1 MIFLASQL
9 QRFGRALK
17 IWTILL
23 GLLFYLWFDSKKWTY
38 LKGYTVK
45 RREKRNTLR
54 AKWLTKELVYLGSA
68 FIKLG
73 QLLSARADVI
83 PSAWVNELT
92 SLQDRVPPFAFEKVQ
107 EILKKE
113 LGNSYEKIIS
123 IDQIPIGSASLAQ
136 VHKAILINE
145 KNIIFKVQR
154 PDIEKFFRLDLDVMN
169 QVAKVVQR
177 IKSLSR
183 GNDWVGIAKES
194 KRVLLRELDFRIEA
208 QYAARFKQQFID
220 DSDILIPSVFW
231 DLSTSKILCLEYLP
245 GIKINDI
252 KSLKSNDIDT
262 SLIAKIGATSYL
274 KQLVNYGFF
283 HADPHPGNLAVSKN
297 GSLIYYDFGM
307 MGFVSERIRGRLNS
321 MIKAAALRD
330 VSGLV
335 KELQIAGLIEKDV
348 EIGPVRR
355 LIRIMLNE
363 ALTPPFD
370 SKIIEK
376 LSGDISELAYGKP
389 FRIPIELIFVFRALS
404 TFEGVGRYLDP
415 EFNLIA
421 IAKPFLLPLMTSKNP
436 DSNDLFNEL
445 GRQVTE
451 IGSKAVGLPK
461 RLDENLERLEQGDL
475 QLQVRMGESD
485 RQLRR
490 MINAQQSLGNSVL
503 LGSLAISSALL
514 ASTNRPFLFLV
525 PVAVGF
531 PIALSWIK
539 LKFKMRSDSRL
550 DNFQGRKNLNSDNQ
564 I

>member
-1 MIFLASQL
+1 M
-9 QRFGRALK
+9 
-17 IWTILL
+17 ILL
-23 GLLFYLWFDSKKWTY
+23 NLLFYLWFDSKKWTY
-38 LKGYTVK
+38 PMGFTEKK
-45 RREKRNTLR
+45 REKRNISR
-54 AKWLTKELVYLGSA
+54 AKWLTKELVNLGSA

-73 QLLSARADVI
+73 QLLSARADVV
-83 PSAWVNELT
+83 PSAWLNELS
-92 SLQDRVPPFAFEKVQ
+92 SLQDRVPSFPFNKVE
-107 EILKKE
+107 EILTLQ
-113 LGNSYEKIIS
+113 LGNSFEKIIY
-123 IDQIPIGSASLAQ
+123 IDKNPIGSASLAQ
-136 VHKAILINE
+136 VHKAKLIN
-145 KNIIFKVQR
+145 NINVIFKVQR
-154 PDIEKFFRLDLDVMN
+154 PDIEKFFKLDLDVMN
-169 QVAKVVQR
+169 QVAKVVQK
-177 IKSLSR
+177 IKFLSR
-183 GNDWVGIAKES
+183 GNDWVGIAMES

-208 QYAARFKQQFID
+208 QYAARFKQQFMD
-220 DSDILIPSVFW
+220 DSDILVPSVFW
-231 DLSTSKILCLEYLP
+231 DLSTSKVLCLEYLP

-252 KSLKSNDIDT
+252 KSLQNNDINT
-262 SLIAKIGATSYL
+262 SSIAKIGATSYL

-283 HADPHPGNLAVSKN
+283 HADPHPGNLAVSKD

-321 MIKAAALRD
+321 MIKAAALRN

-335 KELQIAGLIEKDV
+335 KELQIAGLIEKDI

-370 SKIIEK
+370 SKIIER

-415 EFNLIA
+415 NFNLIA
-421 IAKPFLLPLMTSKNP
+421 IAKPFLLPLMTSKDS

-490 MINAQQSLGNSVL
+490 MINAQQSLSNSVL
-503 LGSLAISSALL
+503 LGSLAITSALL
-514 ASTNRPFLFLV
+514 ASTDKPMLFIV
-525 PVAVGF
+525 PAIMGF

-539 LKFKMRSDSRL
+539 LKFKMRSDSRI
-550 DNFQGRKNLNSDNQ
+550 DNFQGKRSP
-564 I
+564 

>member
-1 MIFLASQL
+1 MIFLASQI
-9 QRFGRALK
+9 QKVGRAIR
-17 IWTILL
+17 IWMILL
-23 GLLFYLWFDSKKWTY
+23 SLLFYLWFDSKKWTY
-38 LKGYTVK
+38 LRGFTEKA
-45 RREKRNTLR
+45 REKRNILR
-54 AKWLTKELVYLGSA
+54 AKWLTKELVNLGSA

-73 QLLSARADVI
+73 QLLSARADVV
-83 PSAWVNELT
+83 PSAWVNELI
-92 SLQDRVPPFAFEKVQ
+92 SLQDRVPSFSFKKVE
-107 EILKKE
+107 EILTLQ
-113 LGNSYEKIIS
+113 LGNSFQQITY
-123 IDQIPIGSASLAQ
+123 IDEIPIGSASLAQ
-136 VHKAILINE
+136 VHKAKLINN
-145 KNIIFKVQR
+145 KSVIFKVQR
-154 PDIEKFFRLDLDVMN
+154 PDIERFFRLDLDVMN
-169 QVAKVVQR
+169 QVARVVQK
-177 IKSLSR
+177 IKVISR

-208 QYAARFKQQFID
+208 QYAARFKQQFMD
-220 DSDILIPSVFW
+220 DSDIKVPSVFW
-231 DLSTSKILCLEYLP
+231 DLSTSKVLCLEYLP

-252 KSLKSNDIDT
+252 KSLKSNDINT
-262 SLIAKIGATSYL
+262 SSIAKIGATSYL

-283 HADPHPGNLAVSKN
+283 HADPHPGNLAVSKE

-321 MIKAAALRD
+321 MIKAAALRN
-330 VSGLV
+330 VNGLV
-335 KELQIAGLIEKDV
+335 KELQIAGLIEKDI

-415 EFNLIA
+415 DFNLIA
-421 IAKPFLLPLMTSKNP
+421 IAKPFLLPLMTSKDS

-475 QLQVRMGESD
+475 QLKVRMGESD

-503 LGSLAISSALL
+503 LGSLAITSALL
-514 ASTNRPFLFLV
+514 ASTNRPFLFLI
-525 PVAVGF
+525 PAIIGF

-539 LKFKMRSDSRL
+539 LNFKMRSDSRI
-550 DNFQGRKNLNSDNQ
+550 DNFQGKKSL
-564 I
+564 

>member
-1 MIFLASQL
+1 MIFLASQI
-9 QRFGRALK
+9 QKVGRAIR
-17 IWTILL
+17 IWMILL
-23 GLLFYLWFDSKKWTY
+23 SLLFYLWFDSKKWTY
-38 LKGYTVK
+38 LKGFTAIK
-45 RREKRNTLR
+45 REKRNILR
-54 AKWLTKELVYLGSA
+54 AKWLTKELVNLGSA

-73 QLLSARADVI
+73 QLLSARADVV
-83 PSAWVNELT
+83 PSAWVNELI
-92 SLQDRVPPFAFEKVQ
+92 SLQDRVPSFSFKKVE
-107 EILKKE
+107 EILKLQ
-113 LGNSYEKIIS
+113 LGNSFQQITY
-123 IDQIPIGSASLAQ
+123 IDEIPIGSASLAQ
-136 VHKAILINE
+136 VHKAKLINN
-145 KNIIFKVQR
+145 KSVIFKVQR
-154 PDIEKFFRLDLDVMN
+154 PDIERFFRLDLDVMN
-169 QVAKVVQR
+169 QVARVVQK
-177 IKSLSR
+177 IKVISR

-208 QYAARFKQQFID
+208 QYAARFKQQFMD
-220 DSDILIPSVFW
+220 DSDIKVPSVFW
-231 DLSTSKILCLEYLP
+231 DLSTSKVLCLEYLP

-252 KSLKSNDIDT
+252 KSLKSNDINT
-262 SLIAKIGATSYL
+262 SSIAKIGATSYL

-283 HADPHPGNLAVSKN
+283 HADPHPGNLAVSKE

-321 MIKAAALRD
+321 MIKAAALRN
-330 VSGLV
+330 VNGLV
-335 KELQIAGLIEKDV
+335 KELQIAGLIEKDI

-415 EFNLIA
+415 DFNLIA
-421 IAKPFLLPLMTSKNP
+421 IAKPFLLPLMTSKDS

-503 LGSLAISSALL
+503 LGSLAITSALL
-514 ASTNRPFLFLV
+514 ASTNRPFLFII
-525 PVAVGF
+525 PAIIGF

-539 LKFKMRSDSRL
+539 LKFKMRSDSRI
-550 DNFQGRKNLNSDNQ
+550 DNFQGKKSL
-564 I
+564 

>member
-1 MIFLASQL
+1 MIFLVGQFQKA
-9 QRFGRALK
+9 GRAFR
-17 IWTILL
+17 IWKTLLILL
-23 GLLFYLWFDSKKWTY
+23 FFLWFDSRKWTY
-38 LKGYTVK
+38 LKGYNSK
-45 RREKRNTLR
+45 RREVRQALR
-54 AKWLTKELVYLGSA
+54 AKWLTKELVFLGSA

-92 SLQDRVPPFAFEKVQ
+92 TLQDRVPPFAFEKVD
-107 EILKKE
+107 EILTKQ
-113 LGNSYEKIIS
+113 LGNSYNKIIS
-123 IDQIPIGSASLAQ
+123 IDKNPIGSASLAQ
-136 VHKAILINE
+136 VHKARLNND
-145 KNIIFKVQR
+145 KNVIFKVQR

-183 GNDWVGIAKES
+183 GNDWIGIAKES
-194 KRVLLRELDFRIEA
+194 RRVLLRELDFRIEA

-231 DLSTSKILCLEYLP
+231 DLSTSKVLCLEYVP

-252 KSLKSNDIDT
+252 QSLKSNDIDT
-262 SLIAKIGATSYL
+262 SSIAKIGATSYL

-283 HADPHPGNLAVSKN
+283 HADPHPGNLAVSKS

-335 KELQIAGLIEKDV
+335 KELQIAGLIEEDI

-370 SKIIEK
+370 SQIIEK

-490 MINAQQSLGNSVL
+490 MINAQQTLGNSVL

-514 ASTNRPFLFLV
+514 ASNSKPYLFFIPLI
-525 PVAVGF
+525 PGF
-531 PIALSWIK
+531 PIALNWIK
-539 LKFKMRSDSRL
+539 LQFKMRNENRL
-550 DNFQGRKNLNSDNQ
+550 DNFQGRRGSR
-564 I
+564 

>member
-1 MIFLASQL
+1 M
-9 QRFGRALK
+9 
-17 IWTILL
+17 ILL

-38 LKGYTVK
+38 LKGYTTKK
-45 RREKRNTLR
+45 REQRTTSR
-54 AKWLTKELVYLGSA
+54 AKWITKELINLGSA

-83 PSAWVNELT
+83 PSSWVNELT
-92 SLQDRVPPFAFEKVQ
+92 SLQDRVPPFAFEKVD
-107 EILKKE
+107 EILTKQ
-113 LGNSYEKIIS
+113 LGNSYNKIIS
-123 IDQIPIGSASLAQ
+123 IDKNPIGSASLAQ
-136 VHKAILINE
+136 VHKARLNND
-145 KNIIFKVQR
+145 KNVIFKVQR

-183 GNDWVGIAKES
+183 GNDWIGIAKES
-194 KRVLLRELDFRIEA
+194 RRVLLRELDFRIEA

-231 DLSTSKILCLEYLP
+231 DLSTSKVLCLEYLP

-252 KSLKSNDIDT
+252 QSLKSNDIDT
-262 SLIAKIGATSYL
+262 SSIAKIGATSYL

-283 HADPHPGNLAVSKN
+283 HADPHPGNLAVSKS

-335 KELQIAGLIEKDV
+335 KELQIAGLIEDDI

-370 SKIIEK
+370 SQIIEK

-490 MINAQQSLGNSVL
+490 MINAQQTLGNSVL

-514 ASTNRPFLFLV
+514 ASNSKPYLFFIPLI
-525 PVAVGF
+525 PGF
-531 PIALSWIK
+531 PIALNWIT
-539 LKFKMRSDSRL
+539 LQFKMRNENRL
-550 DNFQGRKNLNSDNQ
+550 DNFQGRRGSR
-564 I
+564 

>member
-1 MIFLASQL
+1 MIILASQL
-9 QRFGRALK
+9 QKIGRACR
-17 IWTILL
+17 IWITLIS
-23 GLLFYLWFDSKKWTY
+23 LLFFLWFDAKKWTY
-38 LKGYTVK
+38 ISGYSNKK
-45 RREKRNTLR
+45 REERQINR
-54 AKWLTKELVYLGSA
+54 AKWLTKELVNLGSA

-83 PSAWVNELT
+83 PSSWVNELS
-92 SLQDRVPPFAFEKVQ
+92 SLQDRVPPFNFAKVE
-107 EILKKE
+107 EILINE
-113 LGNSYEKIIS
+113 IGNSYKKIKS
-123 IDQIPIGSASLAQ
+123 INQEPLGSASLAQ
-136 VHKAILINE
+136 VHQASLNNNE
-145 KNIIFKVQR
+145 KVIFKVQR
-154 PDIEKFFRLDLDVMN
+154 PGLESCFRLDLEIMQ
-169 QVAKVVQR
+169 QVARVVQQN
-177 IKSLSR
+177 KSLSQ
-183 GNDWVGIAKES
+183 GKDWVGIAKEC

-220 DSDILIPSVFW
+220 DDKILIPSVFW
-231 DLSTSKILCLEYLP
+231 ELSTSKVLCLEYMP

-252 KSLKSNDIDT
+252 KSLKEQDIDA
-262 SLIAKIGATSYL
+262 SSIAKIGATSYL

-283 HADPHPGNLAVSKN
+283 HADPHPGNLAVSKK
-297 GSLIYYDFGM
+297 GALIYYDFGM

-335 KELQIAGLIEKDV
+335 TELQIAGLLESDI

-363 ALTPPFD
+363 ALTPPFN
-370 SKIIEK
+370 SQIIEK
-376 LSGDISELAYGKP
+376 LSGDLSELAYGKP

-415 EFNLIA
+415 DFNLIA
-421 IAKPFLLPLMTSKNP
+421 IAKPFLLPLMTSKNQ
-436 DSNDLFNEL
+436 DSNDLLNEL

-451 IGSKAVGLPK
+451 IGTKAVGLPK

-490 MINAQQSLGNSVL
+490 MINAQQTLSNSVL

-514 ASTNRPFLFLV
+514 ASTNKPFLLFIPLFL
-525 PVAVGF
+525 AF
-531 PIALSWIK
+531 PIGLSWLK
-539 LKFKMRSDSRL
+539 LQLKMRSDIRL
-550 DNFQGRKNLNSDNQ
+550 DQLQARRK
-564 I
+564 

>member
-1 MIFLASQL
+1 MIFLASQI
-9 QRFGRALK
+9 QKVGRAIR
-17 IWTILL
+17 IWMILL
-23 GLLFYLWFDSKKWTY
+23 SLLFYLWFDSKKWTY
-38 LKGYTVK
+38 LKGFTAIK
-45 RREKRNTLR
+45 REKRNILR
-54 AKWLTKELVYLGSA
+54 AKWLTKELVNLGSA

-73 QLLSARADVI
+73 QLLSARADVV
-83 PSAWVNELT
+83 PSAWVNELI
-92 SLQDRVPPFAFEKVQ
+92 SLQDRVPSFSFEKVE
-107 EILKKE
+107 EILTLQ
-113 LGNSYEKIIS
+113 LGNSFQQITY
-123 IDQIPIGSASLAQ
+123 IDEIPIGSASLAQ
-136 VHKAILINE
+136 VHKAKLINN
-145 KNIIFKVQR
+145 KSVIFKVQR
-154 PDIEKFFRLDLDVMN
+154 PDIERFFRLDLDVMN
-169 QVAKVVQR
+169 QVARVVQK
-177 IKSLSR
+177 IKVISR

-208 QYAARFKQQFID
+208 QYAARFKQQFMD
-220 DSDILIPSVFW
+220 DSDIKVPSVFW
-231 DLSTSKILCLEYLP
+231 DLSTSKVLCLEYLP

-252 KSLKSNDIDT
+252 KSLKSNDINT
-262 SLIAKIGATSYL
+262 SSIAKIGATSYL

-283 HADPHPGNLAVSKN
+283 HADPHPGNLAVSKE

-321 MIKAAALRD
+321 MIKAAALRN
-330 VSGLV
+330 VNGLV
-335 KELQIAGLIEKDV
+335 KELQIAGLIEKDI

-363 ALTPPFD
+363 ALTPPFN

-415 EFNLIA
+415 DFNLIA
-421 IAKPFLLPLMTSKNP
+421 IAKPFLLPLMTSKDS

-503 LGSLAISSALL
+503 LGSLAITSALL
-514 ASTNRPFLFLV
+514 ASTNRPFLFII
-525 PVAVGF
+525 PAIIGF

-539 LKFKMRSDSRL
+539 LKFKMRSDSRI
-550 DNFQGRKNLNSDNQ
+550 DNFQGEKSL
-564 I
+564 

>member
-1 MIFLASQL
+1 M
-9 QRFGRALK
+9 
-17 IWTILL
+17 ILL

-38 LKGYTVK
+38 LKGYNTK
-45 RREKRNTLR
+45 KREKRTTSR
-54 AKWLTKELVYLGSA
+54 AKWITKELINLGSA

-83 PSAWVNELT
+83 PSSWVNELT
-92 SLQDRVPPFAFEKVQ
+92 SLQDRVPPFAFEKVD
-107 EILKKE
+107 EILTKQ
-113 LGNSYEKIIS
+113 LGNSYNKIIS
-123 IDQIPIGSASLAQ
+123 IDKNPIGSASLAQ
-136 VHKAILINE
+136 VHKARLNND
-145 KNIIFKVQR
+145 KNVIFKVQR

-183 GNDWVGIAKES
+183 GNDWIGIAKES
-194 KRVLLRELDFRIEA
+194 RRVLLRELDFRIEA

-231 DLSTSKILCLEYLP
+231 DLSTSKVLCLEYLP

-252 KSLKSNDIDT
+252 QSLKSNDIDT
-262 SLIAKIGATSYL
+262 SSIAKIGATSYL

-283 HADPHPGNLAVSKN
+283 HADPHPGNLAVSKS

-335 KELQIAGLIEKDV
+335 KELQIAGLIEEDI

-370 SKIIEK
+370 SQIIEK

-490 MINAQQSLGNSVL
+490 MINAQQTLGNSVL

-514 ASTNRPFLFLV
+514 ASNSKPYLFFIPLI
-525 PVAVGF
+525 PGF
-531 PIALSWIK
+531 PIALNWIT
-539 LKFKMRSDSRL
+539 LQFKMRNENRL
-550 DNFQGRKNLNSDNQ
+550 DNFQGRRGSR
-564 I
+564 

>member
-1 MIFLASQL
+1 M
-9 QRFGRALK
+9 
-17 IWTILL
+17 ILL

-38 LKGYTVK
+38 LKGYTIK
-45 RREKRNTLR
+45 RREERNTLR
-54 AKWLTKELVYLGSA
+54 AKWLTKELVNLGSA

-92 SLQDRVPPFAFEKVQ
+92 SLQDRVPPFKFEKVQ

-113 LGNSYEKIIS
+113 IGNSYEKIIR

-136 VHKAILINE
+136 VHKAVLINE

-252 KSLKSNDIDT
+252 KSLKSNGIDT

-321 MIKAAALRD
+321 IIKAAALRD

-335 KELQIAGLIEKDV
+335 KELQIAGLIEDDI

-370 SKIIEK
+370 SQIIEK

-490 MINAQQSLGNSVL
+490 MINAQQTLGNSVL

-514 ASTNRPFLFLV
+514 ASNSKPYLFFIPLI
-525 PVAVGF
+525 PGF
-531 PIALSWIK
+531 PIALNWIT
-539 LKFKMRSDSRL
+539 LQFKMRNENRL
-550 DNFQGRKNLNSDNQ
+550 DKFQGRRGSR
-564 I
+564 

>member
-1 MIFLASQL
+1 M
-9 QRFGRALK
+9 
-17 IWTILL
+17 ILL

-38 LKGYTVK
+38 LKGYTTKK
-45 RREKRNTLR
+45 RKKRTTSR
-54 AKWLTKELVYLGSA
+54 AKWITKELINLGSA

-83 PSAWVNELT
+83 PSSWVNELT
-92 SLQDRVPPFAFEKVQ
+92 SLQDRVPPFAFEKVD
-107 EILKKE
+107 EILTKQ
-113 LGNSYEKIIS
+113 LGNSYNRIIS
-123 IDQIPIGSASLAQ
+123 IDKNPIGSASLAQ
-136 VHKAILINE
+136 VHKARLNNDKIV
-145 KNIIFKVQR
+145 IFKVQR
-154 PDIEKFFRLDLDVMN
+154 PDIEKFFKLDLDVMN

-183 GNDWVGIAKES
+183 GNDWIGIAKES
-194 KRVLLRELDFRIEA
+194 RRVLLRELDFRIEA

-231 DLSTSKILCLEYLP
+231 DLSTSKVLCLEYLP

-262 SLIAKIGATSYL
+262 SSIAKIGATSYL

-283 HADPHPGNLAVSKN
+283 HADPHPGNLAVSKS

-335 KELQIAGLIEKDV
+335 KELQIAGLIEDDI

-370 SKIIEK
+370 SQIIEK

-490 MINAQQSLGNSVL
+490 MINAQQTLGNSVL

-514 ASTNRPFLFLV
+514 ASHSKPYLFFIPLI
-525 PVAVGF
+525 PGF
-531 PIALSWIK
+531 PIALNWIT
-539 LKFKMRSDSRL
+539 LQFKMRNENRL
-550 DNFQGRKNLNSDNQ
+550 DNFQGRRGSR
-564 I
+564 

>member
-1 MIFLASQL
+1 MIFLFNQL
-9 QRFGRALK
+9 QRFRRAIR
-17 IWTILL
+17 IWIILF
-23 GLLFYLWFDSKKWTY
+23 GLIFYLWFDSKKCTY
-38 LKGYTVK
+38 LKGYNAR
-45 RREKRNTLR
+45 RRERRNTLR
-54 AKWLTKELVYLGSA
+54 AKWLTKELVNLGSA

-83 PSAWVNELT
+83 PSEWVNELT
-92 SLQDRVPPFAFEKVQ
+92 SLQDRVPPFDFEEVQ
-107 EILKKE
+107 KILKKQ
-113 LGNSYEKIIS
+113 LGNSYKKIKS
-123 IDQIPIGSASLAQ
+123 IDEIPVGSASLAQ
-136 VHKAILINE
+136 VHKATLDDTN
-145 KNIIFKVQR
+145 NVIFKVQR

-194 KRVLLRELDFRIEA
+194 RRVLLRELDFRIEA
-208 QYAARFKQQFID
+208 QYAARFKQQFMD
-220 DSDILIPSVFW
+220 DRNILVPSVFW

-252 KSLKSNDIDT
+252 ESLKNNDIDT
-262 SLIAKIGATSYL
+262 SSIAKIGATSYL

-283 HADPHPGNLAVSKN
+283 HADPHPGNLAVSKG

-330 VSGLV
+330 VKGLV
-335 KELQIAGLIEKDV
+335 KELQIAGLIESDI

-363 ALTPPFD
+363 ALTPPFN
-370 SKIIEK
+370 SQIIEK

-436 DSNDLFNEL
+436 ESNDLFNEL

-461 RLDENLERLEQGDL
+461 RLDENLEKLEQGDL

-490 MINAQQSLGNSVL
+490 MINAQQTLGNSVM

-514 ASTNRPFLFLV
+514 ASNNKPYLFFIPLIPGV
-525 PVAVGF
+525 
-531 PIALSWIK
+531 PIALNWIK
-539 LKFKMRSDSRL
+539 LQFKMRNENQL
-550 DNFQGRKNLNSDNQ
+550 DNLQGRRLNK
-564 I
+564 

>member
-1 MIFLASQL
+1 MIFLVGQFQKL
-9 QRFGRALK
+9 GRALR
-17 IWTILL
+17 IWKTLLILL
-23 GLLFYLWFDSKKWTY
+23 FFLWFDSRKWTY
-38 LKGYTVK
+38 FKGYNVK
-45 RREKRNTLR
+45 RRETRQNSR

-92 SLQDRVPPFAFEKVQ
+92 SLQDRVPPFEFKKVQ
-107 EILKKE
+107 EIILFE
-113 LGNSYEKIIS
+113 LGHSYKKIIT
-123 IDQIPIGSASLAQ
+123 INPNPIGSASLAQ
-136 VHKAILINE
+136 VHKAKLITGE
-145 KNIIFKVQR
+145 DVIFKVQR

-169 QVAKVVQR
+169 QVARVVQKN
-177 IKSLSR
+177 KSLSQ
-183 GNDWVGIAKES
+183 GKDWVGIAKEC
-194 KRVLLRELDFRIEA
+194 KRVLIRELDFRIEA
-208 QYAARFKQQFID
+208 QYAARFKQQFLD
-220 DSDILIPSVFW
+220 DLEILIPSVFW
-231 DLSTSKILCLEYLP
+231 DLSSSKVLCLEYMP

-252 KSLKSNDIDT
+252 KTLKNNGIDT
-262 SLIAKIGATSYL
+262 SSIAKIGATSYL

-283 HADPHPGNLAVSKN
+283 HADPHPGNLAVSKG

-335 KELQIAGLIEKDV
+335 KELQIAGLLENDI

-355 LIRIMLNE
+355 LIRIMLTE

-376 LSGDISELAYGKP
+376 LSGDLSELAFGKP
-389 FRIPIELIFVFRALS
+389 FRIPIELIFIFRALS

-436 DSNDLFNEL
+436 ESNDLLNEL

-451 IGSKAVGLPK
+451 IGTKAVGLPK

-490 MINAQQSLGNSVL
+490 MINAQKTLGDSVL

-514 ASTNRPFLFLV
+514 ATTNKPFLFFIPITL
-525 PVAVGF
+525 GF
-531 PIALSWIK
+531 PIGLSWIK
-539 LKFKMRSDSRL
+539 LQLKMRSESRL
-550 DNFQGRKNLNSDNQ
+550 DNFQGRRSSN
-564 I
+564 

>member
-1 MIFLASQL
+1 MIFLANQI
-9 QRFGRALK
+9 QRFVRAIR
-17 IWTILL
+17 IWIILL

-38 LKGYTVK
+38 LKGYTTK
-45 RREKRNTLR
+45 RREKRNTSR
-54 AKWLTKELVYLGSA
+54 AKWLTRELVKLGSA

-92 SLQDRVPPFAFEKVQ
+92 SLQDRVPPFSFEKIQ
-107 EILKKE
+107 EILIKE

-123 IDQIPIGSASLAQ
+123 IDEIPIGSASLAQ
-136 VHKAILINE
+136 VHRARLINE
-145 KNIIFKVQR
+145 KNVIFKVQR

-183 GNDWVGIAKES
+183 GNDWIGIAKES

-231 DLSTSKILCLEYLP
+231 DLSTSKVLCLEYLP

-252 KSLKSNDIDT
+252 ESLKSNDIDT

-274 KQLVNYGFF
+274 KQLVNFGFF
-283 HADPHPGNLAVSKN
+283 HADPHPGNLAVSKR

-330 VSGLV
+330 VRGLV

-370 SKIIEK
+370 SQIIEK

-514 ASTNRPFLFLV
+514 ASTNRPFLFLI
-525 PVAVGF
+525 PLTVGF

-539 LKFKMRSDSRL
+539 LKFKMRRESSL
-550 DNFQGRKNLNSDNQ
+550 DNFQGRKSFK
-564 I
+564 

>member
-1 MIFLASQL
+1 MTFLASQFKKL
-9 QRFGRALK
+9 GRAFR
-17 IWTILL
+17 IWITLL
-23 GLLFYLWFDSKKWTY
+23 SLIFFLWFDARKWTY
-38 LKGYTVK
+38 LKGYNLK
-45 RREKRNTLR
+45 RKEQRQVLR

-83 PSAWVNELT
+83 PSSWVNELA
-92 SLQDRVPPFAFEKVQ
+92 SLQDRVPPFEFKKVK
-107 EILKKE
+107 EILVYE
-113 LGNSYEKIIS
+113 LGESFQKIIN
-123 IDQIPIGSASLAQ
+123 IEAKPLGSASLAQ
-136 VHKAILINE
+136 VHKATLVNGE
-145 KNIIFKVQR
+145 KVIFKVQR
-154 PDIEKFFRLDLDVMN
+154 PGLESFFRLDLDVMQ
-169 QVAKVVQR
+169 QVAKVVQ
-177 IKSLSR
+177 KNKNLSQ
-183 GNDWVGIAKES
+183 GKDWIGIAKEC

-208 QYAARFKQQFID
+208 QYAARFKQQFIED
-220 DSDILIPSVFW
+220 PNILIPSVFW
-231 DLSTSKILCLEYLP
+231 DFSSSKILCLEYMP

-252 KSLKSNDIDT
+252 ESLKNNDIDT
-262 SLIAKIGATSYL
+262 SSIAKIGATSYL

-283 HADPHPGNLAVSKN
+283 HADPHPGNLSVSKE

-307 MGFVSERIRGRLNS
+307 MGFVSERIRARLNS

-335 KELQIAGLIEKDV
+335 KELQIAGLLEPNI

-363 ALTPPFD
+363 ALTPPFN
-370 SKIIEK
+370 SQIIEK
-376 LSGDISELAYGKP
+376 LSGDLSELAYGKP

-451 IGSKAVGLPK
+451 LGTKAVGLPK

-475 QLQVRMGESD
+475 QLQVRVGESD

-490 MINAQQSLGNSVL
+490 MINAQQTLGNSVL

-514 ASTNRPFLFLV
+514 ASTNKPFLFFIPIFL
-525 PVAVGF
+525 GF
-531 PIALSWIK
+531 PIAISWLK
-539 LKFKMRSDSRL
+539 LQFKMRSDIRL
-550 DNFQGRKNLNSDNQ
+550 DNLQERRRSN
-564 I
+564 

>member
-1 MIFLASQL
+1 MIFLVSQSQKL
-9 QRFGRALK
+9 ARAFR
-17 IWTILL
+17 IWKTLLIL
-23 GLLFYLWFDSKKWTY
+23 FFFLWFDSIKWTY
-38 LKGYTVK
+38 LKGYDAK
-45 RREKRNTLR
+45 RREIRQILR
-54 AKWLTKELVYLGSA
+54 AKWLTKELVSLGSA

-83 PSAWVNELT
+83 PSSWVNELT
-92 SLQDRVPPFAFEKVQ
+92 SLQDRVPPFEFKKV
-107 EILKKE
+107 EDILLNE
-113 LGNSYEKIIS
+113 LGNSYKKIIN
-123 IDQIPIGSASLAQ
+123 IDSNPLGSASLAQ
-136 VHKAILINE
+136 VHKANLITGENV
-145 KNIIFKVQR
+145 IFKVQR

-169 QVAKVVQR
+169 QVAIVVQR
-177 IKSLSR
+177 NNSLNQ
-183 GNDWVGIAKES
+183 GKDWIGIAKEC

-208 QYAARFKQQFID
+208 QYAARFKQQFIE

-231 DLSTSKILCLEYLP
+231 DLSSRKVLCLEYMP

-252 KSLKSNDIDT
+252 KSLKDNDIDT
-262 SLIAKIGATSYL
+262 SSIAKIGATSYL

-283 HADPHPGNLAVSKN
+283 HADPHPGNLAVSKS

-321 MIKAAALRD
+321 MIRAAALRD

-335 KELQIAGLIEKDV
+335 KELQIAGLLETGI

-355 LIRIMLNE
+355 LIRIMLTE

-370 SKIIEK
+370 AQIIEK

-436 DSNDLFNEL
+436 ESNDLLNEL
-445 GRQVTE
+445 GRQVSE

-485 RQLRR
+485 RQLKR
-490 MINAQQSLGNSVL
+490 MINAQKTLSNSVL
-503 LGSLAISSALL
+503 LGSLSISSALL
-514 ASTNRPFLFLV
+514 ASTNRPFLFV
-525 PVAVGF
+525 IPVILGF
-531 PIALSWIK
+531 PIAISWIK
-539 LKFKMRSDSRL
+539 LQFKMRSESRL
-550 DNFQGRKNLNSDNQ
+550 DNFQGRKRNN
-564 I
+564 

>member
-1 MIFLASQL
+1 M
-9 QRFGRALK
+9 
-17 IWTILL
+17 ILL

-38 LKGYTVK
+38 LKGYTTKK
-45 RREKRNTLR
+45 REQRTTSR
-54 AKWLTKELVYLGSA
+54 AKWITKELINLGSA

-83 PSAWVNELT
+83 PSSWVNELT
-92 SLQDRVPPFAFEKVQ
+92 SLQDRVPPFAFEKVD
-107 EILKKE
+107 EILTKQ
-113 LGNSYEKIIS
+113 LGNSYNKIIS
-123 IDQIPIGSASLAQ
+123 IDKNPIGSASLAQ
-136 VHKAILINE
+136 VHKARLNND
-145 KNIIFKVQR
+145 KNVIFKVQR

-183 GNDWVGIAKES
+183 GNDWIGIAKES
-194 KRVLLRELDFRIEA
+194 RRVLLRELDFRIEA

-231 DLSTSKILCLEYLP
+231 DLSTSKVLCLEYVP

-252 KSLKSNDIDT
+252 QSLKSNDIDT
-262 SLIAKIGATSYL
+262 SSIAKIGATSYL

-283 HADPHPGNLAVSKN
+283 HADPHPGNLAVSKS

-335 KELQIAGLIEKDV
+335 KELQIAGLIEEDI

-370 SKIIEK
+370 SQIIEK

-490 MINAQQSLGNSVL
+490 MINAQQTLGNSVL

-514 ASTNRPFLFLV
+514 ASNSKPYLFFIPLI
-525 PVAVGF
+525 PGF
-531 PIALSWIK
+531 PIALNWIT
-539 LKFKMRSDSRL
+539 LQFKMRNENRL
-550 DNFQGRKNLNSDNQ
+550 DNFQGRRGSR
-564 I
+564 

>member
-9 QRFGRALK
+9 QRFFRAFR
-17 IWTILL
+17 IWIILL
-23 GLLFYLWFDSKKWTY
+23 GLLFYLWFDSKKWSY
-38 LKGYTVK
+38 LKGYTTKK
-45 RREKRNTLR
+45 REERTTSR
-54 AKWLTKELVYLGSA
+54 AKWITKELINLGSA

-92 SLQDRVPPFAFEKVQ
+92 TLQDRVPPFAFEKVD
-107 EILKKE
+107 EILTKQ

-123 IDQIPIGSASLAQ
+123 IDKNPIGSASLAQ
-136 VHKAILINE
+136 VHKAKLNNG
-145 KNIIFKVQR
+145 KNVIFKVQR

-183 GNDWVGIAKES
+183 GNDWIGIAKES
-194 KRVLLRELDFRIEA
+194 RRVLLRELDFRIEA

-231 DLSTSKILCLEYLP
+231 DLSTSKVLCLEYLP

-262 SLIAKIGATSYL
+262 SSIAKIGATSYL

-283 HADPHPGNLAVSKN
+283 HADPHPGNLAVSKS

-335 KELQIAGLIEKDV
+335 KELQIAGLIEENI

-370 SKIIEK
+370 SQIIEK

-490 MINAQQSLGNSVL
+490 MINAQQTLSNSVL

-514 ASTNRPFLFLV
+514 ASNSKPYLFFIPLI
-525 PVAVGF
+525 PGF
-531 PIALSWIK
+531 PIALNWIT
-539 LKFKMRSDSRL
+539 LQFKMRNENRL
-550 DNFQGRKNLNSDNQ
+550 DNFQGRRGSR
-564 I
+564 

>member
-1 MIFLASQL
+1 LIFLASQL
-9 QRFGRALK
+9 QRFGRALR

-23 GLLFYLWFDSKKWTY
+23 SLLFYLWFDSKKWTY
-38 LKGYTVK
+38 LKGYSAK
-45 RREKRNTLR
+45 RREVRTILR
-54 AKWLTKELVYLGSA
+54 AKWLTKELVNLGSA

-83 PSAWVNELT
+83 PSSWVNELST
-92 SLQDRVPPFAFEKVQ
+92 LQDRVPPFGFEKIQ
-107 EILKKE
+107 DILQKE
-113 LGNSYEKIIS
+113 LGKSYEKIKRIEE
-123 IDQIPIGSASLAQ
+123 IPIGSASLAQ
-136 VHKAILINE
+136 VHKAILIDE
-145 KNIIFKVQR
+145 KNVIFKVQR

-169 QVAKVVQR
+169 QVAKVIQK

-183 GNDWVGIAKES
+183 GNDWIGIAKES

-208 QYAARFKQQFID
+208 QYAARFKQQFIE
-220 DSDILIPSVFW
+220 DSNILVPSVFW
-231 DLSTSKILCLEYLP
+231 DLSTNKVLCLEYLP

-252 KSLKSNDIDT
+252 KSLKRNDIDT

-283 HADPHPGNLAVSKN
+283 HADPHPGNLAVSKG

-321 MIKAAALRD
+321 MIKAAAIRD
-330 VSGLV
+330 VTGLV

-370 SKIIEK
+370 SQIIEK

-421 IAKPFLLPLMTSKNP
+421 IAKPFLLPLMTQKNP

-451 IGSKAVGLPK
+451 IGTKAVGLPK

-514 ASTNRPFLFLV
+514 ASTNKPFLFLI
-525 PVAVGF
+525 PVTIGI

-539 LKFKMRSDSRL
+539 LKFTMRSESRL
-550 DNFQGRKNLNSDNQ
+550 DNFQGRKGLK
-564 I
+564 

>member
-9 QRFGRALK
+9 QRFGRAFR
-17 IWTILL
+17 IWIILL

-38 LKGYTVK
+38 LKGYNSK
-45 RREKRNTLR
+45 RREIRNSLR
-54 AKWLTKELVYLGSA
+54 AKWLTKELVNLGSA

-83 PSAWVNELT
+83 PSTWVNELT
-92 SLQDRVPPFAFEKVQ
+92 SLQDRVPPFEYEKVQ
-107 EILKKE
+107 EILIKE
-113 LGNSYEKIIS
+113 LGNSYEKIVS
-123 IDQIPIGSASLAQ
+123 IEEVPVGSASLAQ
-136 VHKAILINE
+136 VHKARLLND

-194 KRVLLRELDFRIEA
+194 RRVLLRELDFRIEA

-231 DLSTSKILCLEYLP
+231 DLSTSKVLCLEYLP

-252 KSLKSNDIDT
+252 KTLKSNDIDT

-283 HADPHPGNLAVSKN
+283 HADPHPGNLAVSKS

-370 SKIIEK
+370 SQIIEK

-490 MINAQQSLGNSVL
+490 MINAQQTLGNSVL

-514 ASTNRPFLFLV
+514 ASNNKPYLFFIPLI
-525 PVAVGF
+525 PGL
-531 PIALSWIK
+531 PIALNWVK
-539 LKFKMRSDSRL
+539 LQFKMRSENRL
-550 DNFQGRKNLNSDNQ
+550 DNFQGRRSG
-564 I
+564 

>member
-1 MIFLASQL
+1 MIFLVSQI
-9 QRFGRALK
+9 QRFGRAIK

-38 LKGYTVK
+38 LKGYSSK
-45 RREKRNTLR
+45 RREKRNNLR
-54 AKWLTKELVYLGSA
+54 AKWLTKELVNLGSA

-92 SLQDRVPPFAFEKVQ
+92 TLQDRVPPFSFQKVD
-107 EILKKE
+107 EILTTQ

-123 IDQIPIGSASLAQ
+123 IDELPIGSASLAQ
-136 VHKAILINE
+136 VHKAKLLDGQNV
-145 KNIIFKVQR
+145 IFKVQR

-169 QVAKVVQR
+169 QVAKIVQR

-183 GNDWVGIAKES
+183 GNDWIGIAKES

-220 DSDILIPSVFW
+220 ESDVLIPSVFW
-231 DLSTSKILCLEYLP
+231 DLSTSKVLCLEYLP

-252 KSLKSNDIDT
+252 ESLKDNNIDT

-283 HADPHPGNLAVSKN
+283 HADPHPGNLAVSKD
-297 GSLIYYDFGM
+297 GALIYYDFGM

-363 ALTPPFD
+363 ALTPPFN
-370 SKIIEK
+370 SQIIEK

-490 MINAQQSLGNSVL
+490 LINAQQSLSNSVL

-514 ASTNRPFLFLV
+514 SSTNRPFLFLI
-525 PVAVGF
+525 PVTIGF
-531 PIALSWIK
+531 PIAVSWVK
-539 LKFKMRSDSRL
+539 LKFKMRSESRL
-550 DNFQGRKNLNSDNQ
+550 DNFKGRKL
-564 I
+564 

>member
-9 QRFGRALK
+9 QRFGRAFK
-17 IWTILL
+17 IWMILL

-38 LKGYTVK
+38 LKGYNAK
-45 RREKRNTLR
+45 KREKRNTLR
-54 AKWLTKELVYLGSA
+54 AKWLTKELVNLGSA

-83 PSAWVNELT
+83 PSAWVNELST
-92 SLQDRVPPFAFEKVQ
+92 LQDRVPAFSFEKIQ
-107 EILKKE
+107 EILTYQ
-113 LGNSYEKIIS
+113 LGNSYEKIKS

-136 VHKAILINE
+136 VHKATLIND
-145 KNIIFKVQR
+145 KNVIFKVQR

-177 IKSLSR
+177 IKSISR
-183 GNDWVGIAKES
+183 GNDWIGIAKES

-231 DLSTSKILCLEYLP
+231 DLSTSKVLCLQYLP

-252 KSLKSNDIDT
+252 KSLKNNDIDT

-283 HADPHPGNLAVSKN
+283 HADPHPGNLAVSKG

-321 MIKAAALRD
+321 MIKSAALRD

-370 SKIIEK
+370 SQIIEK

-461 RLDENLERLEQGDL
+461 RLDENLEKLEQGDL

-514 ASTNRPFLFLV
+514 ASTNRPFLLLI
-525 PVAVGF
+525 PATISF
-531 PIALSWIK
+531 PIAISWIK

-550 DNFQGRKNLNSDNQ
+550 DNFQGRKGFK
-564 I
+564 

>member
-9 QRFGRALK
+9 QRFGRAFR
-17 IWTILL
+17 IWTVLL

-38 LKGYTVK
+38 LKGYTII
-45 RREKRNTLR
+45 RREKRTTLR
-54 AKWLTKELVYLGSA
+54 AKWVTKELINLGSA

-92 SLQDRVPPFAFEKVQ
+92 SLQDRVPPFAFEKVDK
-107 EILKKE
+107 ILTNQ

-123 IDQIPIGSASLAQ
+123 IDKSPIGSASLAQ
-136 VHKAILINE
+136 VHKARLNNE
-145 KNIIFKVQR
+145 KNVIFKVQR

-183 GNDWVGIAKES
+183 GNDWIGIAKES

-231 DLSTSKILCLEYLP
+231 DLSTSKVLCLEYLP

-252 KSLKSNDIDT
+252 KSLKRNDIDT
-262 SLIAKIGATSYL
+262 SSIAKIGATSYL

-283 HADPHPGNLAVSKN
+283 HADPHPGNLAVSKS

-335 KELQIAGLIEKDV
+335 KELQIAGLIEEDI

-370 SKIIEK
+370 SQIIEK
-376 LSGDISELAYGKP
+376 LSGDMSELAYGKP

-490 MINAQQSLGNSVL
+490 MINAQQTLGNSVL

-514 ASTNRPFLFLV
+514 ASNSNQYLFLI
-525 PVAVGF
+525 PLIPGF
-531 PIALSWIK
+531 PITLKWIT
-539 LKFKMRSDSRL
+539 LQFKMRNENRL
-550 DNFQGRKNLNSDNQ
+550 DNFQGRGSTR
-564 I
+564 

>member
-1 MIFLASQL
+1 M
-9 QRFGRALK
+9 R
-17 IWTILL
+17 
-23 GLLFYLWFDSKKWTY
+23 
-38 LKGYTVK
+38 
-45 RREKRNTLR
+45 
-54 AKWLTKELVYLGSA
+54 
-68 FIKLG
+68 
-73 QLLSARADVI
+73 
-83 PSAWVNELT
+83 
-92 SLQDRVPPFAFEKVQ
+92 
-107 EILKKE
+107 
-113 LGNSYEKIIS
+113 
-123 IDQIPIGSASLAQ
+123 
-136 VHKAILINE
+136 
-145 KNIIFKVQR
+145 KNVIFKVQR

-231 DLSTSKILCLEYLP
+231 DLSTSKVLCLEYLP

-283 HADPHPGNLAVSKN
+283 HAAPHPGNLAVSKD

-370 SKIIEK
+370 SQIIEK

-514 ASTNRPFLFLV
+514 ASTNRPFLFLI
-525 PVAVGF
+525 PVTIGF

-539 LKFKMRSDSRL
+539 LKFKMRSESRL
-550 DNFQGRKNLNSDNQ
+550 DNFQGRKGFK
-564 I
+564 

>member
-9 QRFGRALK
+9 QRFGRAFR

-23 GLLFYLWFDSKKWTY
+23 SLLFYVWFDSKKWTY
-38 LKGYTVK
+38 LKGYTAK
-45 RREKRNTLR
+45 RRENRTTLR
-54 AKWLTKELVYLGSA
+54 AKWVTKELINLGSA

-83 PSAWVNELT
+83 PSAWVNELST
-92 SLQDRVPPFAFEKVQ
+92 LQDRVPPFAFEKV
-107 EILKKE
+107 EKILTQQI
-113 LGNSYEKIIS
+113 GDSYKKIIS
-123 IDQIPIGSASLAQ
+123 IDNIPIGSASLAQ
-136 VHKAILINE
+136 VHKARLINN
-145 KNIIFKVQR
+145 KNVIFKVQR

-183 GNDWVGIAKES
+183 GNDWIGIAKES

-231 DLSTSKILCLEYLP
+231 DLSTSKVLCLEYLP
-245 GIKINDI
+245 GIKIKDI
-252 KSLKSNDIDT
+252 KALKSNDIDT
-262 SLIAKIGATSYL
+262 SSIAKIGATSYL

-283 HADPHPGNLAVSKN
+283 HADPHPGNLAVSKS

-335 KELQIAGLIEKDV
+335 KELQIAGLIEEDI

-370 SKIIEK
+370 SQIIEK
-376 LSGDISELAYGKP
+376 LSGDMSELAYGKP

-490 MINAQQSLGNSVL
+490 MINAQQTLGNSVL

-514 ASTNRPFLFLV
+514 ASNNNQYLLLIQLIP
-525 PVAVGF
+525 GF
-531 PIALSWIK
+531 PIALNWIT
-539 LKFKMRSDSRL
+539 LQFKMRNENRL
-550 DNFQGRKNLNSDNQ
+550 DNFQGRRSSR
-564 I
+564 

>member
-1 MIFLASQL
+1 M
-9 QRFGRALK
+9 
-17 IWTILL
+17 ILL

-38 LKGYTVK
+38 LKGYTTKK
-45 RREKRNTLR
+45 REERTTSR
-54 AKWLTKELVYLGSA
+54 AKWITKELINLGSA

-83 PSAWVNELT
+83 PSSWVNELT
-92 SLQDRVPPFAFEKVQ
+92 SLQDRVPPFEFEKVD
-107 EILKKE
+107 EILTKQ
-113 LGNSYEKIIS
+113 LGNSYNKIIS
-123 IDQIPIGSASLAQ
+123 IENNPIGSASLAQ
-136 VHKAILINE
+136 VHKARLNND
-145 KNIIFKVQR
+145 KNVIFKVQR

-183 GNDWVGIAKES
+183 GNDWIGIAKES
-194 KRVLLRELDFRIEA
+194 RRVLLRELDFRIEA

-231 DLSTSKILCLEYLP
+231 DLSTSKVLCLEYLP

-262 SLIAKIGATSYL
+262 SSIAKIGATSYL

-283 HADPHPGNLAVSKN
+283 HADPHPGNLAVSKS

-335 KELQIAGLIEKDV
+335 KELQIAGLIEEDI

-370 SKIIEK
+370 SQIIEK

-490 MINAQQSLGNSVL
+490 MINAQQTLGNSVL

-514 ASTNRPFLFLV
+514 ASNSKPYLFFIPLI
-525 PVAVGF
+525 PGF
-531 PIALSWIK
+531 PIALNWIT
-539 LKFKMRSDSRL
+539 LQFKMRNENRL
-550 DNFQGRKNLNSDNQ
+550 DNFQGRRGSR
-564 I
+564 

>member
-1 MIFLASQL
+1 MIFLANQL
-9 QRFGRALK
+9 QRFGRALR
-17 IWTILL
+17 IWILLL
-23 GLLFYLWFDSKKWTY
+23 GLLCYLWFDSKKWTY
-38 LKGYTVK
+38 LKGYTTK
-45 RREKRNTLR
+45 RREKRNSLR
-54 AKWLTKELVYLGSA
+54 AKWLTKELVNLGSA

-83 PSAWVNELT
+83 PSAWVNELA
-92 SLQDRVPPFAFEKVQ
+92 SLQDRVPPFEFEKVQ
-107 EILKKE
+107 EILKDQ
-113 LGNSYEKIIS
+113 LRISYQKIIS
-123 IDQIPIGSASLAQ
+123 IDEVPIGSASLAQ
-136 VHKAILINE
+136 VHRARLNNKENV
-145 KNIIFKVQR
+145 IFKVQR

-169 QVAKVVQR
+169 QVAKVIQK

-183 GNDWVGIAKES
+183 GNDWIGIAKES

-231 DLSTSKILCLEYLP
+231 DFSTRKVLCLEYLP

-252 KSLKSNDIDT
+252 KSLKSNNINT

-335 KELQIAGLIEKDV
+335 KELQIAGLIEKNV

-370 SKIIEK
+370 SQIIEK

-436 DSNDLFNEL
+436 DSNDLLNEL

-490 MINAQQSLGNSVL
+490 MINAQQSLGSSVL

-514 ASTNRPFLFLV
+514 ASTNRPLLFLI
-525 PVAVGF
+525 PVTIGF

-539 LKFKMRSDSRL
+539 LKFKMRSESRL
-550 DNFQGRKNLNSDNQ
+550 DNFQGRKGFKQ
-564 I
+564 

>member
-1 MIFLASQL
+1 LIFLVDQFQKL
-9 QRFGRALK
+9 GRALR
-17 IWTILL
+17 IWKTLL
-23 GLLFYLWFDSKKWTY
+23 TLLFCLWLDSSKWTY
-38 LKGYTVK
+38 FKGYNVK
-45 RREKRNTLR
+45 RREKRQVLR
-54 AKWLTKELVYLGSA
+54 AKWLTKELIDLGSA

-83 PSAWVNELT
+83 PASWVNELT
-92 SLQDRVPPFAFEKVQ
+92 SLQDSVPPFEFKKVK
-107 EILKKE
+107 EILLFE
-113 LGNSYEKIIS
+113 LGNTYEKIIN
-123 IDQIPIGSASLAQ
+123 IDSNPLGSASLAQ
-136 VHKAILINE
+136 VHKAKLING
-145 KNIIFKVQR
+145 KNVIFKVQR
-154 PDIEKFFRLDLDVMN
+154 PDIENFFRLDLDVMN
-169 QVAKVVQR
+169 QVARLVQR
-177 IKSLSR
+177 NKSLSH
-183 GNDWVGIAKES
+183 GKDWIGIAKEC

-208 QYAARFKQQFID
+208 QYAARFKQQFLD
-220 DSDILIPSVFW
+220 DSEILIPSVFW
-231 DLSTSKILCLEYLP
+231 DLSSSKVLCLEYMP
-245 GIKINDI
+245 GIKVNDI
-252 KSLKSNDIDT
+252 KTLKSNGIDT
-262 SLIAKIGATSYL
+262 PSIAKIGATSYL

-335 KELQIAGLIEKDV
+335 KELQIAGLLEADI

-370 SKIIEK
+370 SQIIEK
-376 LSGDISELAYGKP
+376 LSGDLSELAFGKP
-389 FRIPIELIFVFRALS
+389 FRIPIELIFIFRALS
-404 TFEGVGRYLDP
+404 TFEGVGRFLDP

-436 DSNDLFNEL
+436 ESNDLLNEL

-451 IGSKAVGLPK
+451 IGTKAVGLPK

-490 MINAQQSLGNSVL
+490 MINTQQALGNSVL

-514 ASTNRPFLFLV
+514 ATTNKPFLFFIPIFL
-525 PVAVGF
+525 GF
-531 PIALSWIK
+531 PIAASWIK
-539 LKFKMRSDSRL
+539 IQFKIRSETRL
-550 DNFQGRKNLNSDNQ
+550 DNFQGRRKD
-564 I
+564 

>member
-1 MIFLASQL
+1 MIFLASQI
-9 QRFGRALK
+9 QRFRRAFR

-23 GLLFYLWFDSKKWTY
+23 SLLFYVWFDSKKWTY
-38 LKGYTVK
+38 LKGYTAK
-45 RREKRNTLR
+45 RRENRTTLR
-54 AKWLTKELVYLGSA
+54 AKWVTKELINLGSA

-83 PSAWVNELT
+83 PSSWVNELT
-92 SLQDRVPPFAFEKVQ
+92 SLQDRVPPFAFEKVD
-107 EILKKE
+107 EILTKQ
-113 LGNSYEKIIS
+113 LGNSYNKIIS
-123 IDQIPIGSASLAQ
+123 IDKNPIGSASLAQ
-136 VHKAILINE
+136 VHKARLNND
-145 KNIIFKVQR
+145 KNVIFKVQR

-183 GNDWVGIAKES
+183 GNDWIGIAKES
-194 KRVLLRELDFRIEA
+194 RRVLLRELDFRIEA

-231 DLSTSKILCLEYLP
+231 DLSTSKVLCLEYLP

-262 SLIAKIGATSYL
+262 SSIAKIGATSYL

-283 HADPHPGNLAVSKN
+283 HADPHPGNLAVSKS

-335 KELQIAGLIEKDV
+335 KELQIAGLIEDDI

-370 SKIIEK
+370 SQIIEK

-415 EFNLIA
+415 EFNLIC
-421 IAKPFLLPLMTSKNP
+421 LLYTSP
-436 DSNDLFNEL
+436 SPRDRTRS
-445 GRQVTE
+445 
-451 IGSKAVGLPK
+451 
-461 RLDENLERLEQGDL
+461 
-475 QLQVRMGESD
+475 RMP
-485 RQLRR
+485 
-490 MINAQQSLGNSVL
+490 
-503 LGSLAISSALL
+503 SSA
-514 ASTNRPFLFLV
+514 
-525 PVAVGF
+525 
-531 PIALSWIK
+531 
-539 LKFKMRSDSRL
+539 
-550 DNFQGRKNLNSDNQ
+550 
-564 I
+564 

>member
-1 MIFLASQL
+1 L
-9 QRFGRALK
+9 R
-17 IWTILL
+17 IWKTLLILL
-23 GLLFYLWFDSKKWTY
+23 FFLWFDSRKWTY
-38 LKGYTVK
+38 IKGYNVK
-45 RREKRNTLR
+45 HREIRNNSR
-54 AKWLTKELVYLGSA
+54 AKWITKELINLGSA

-83 PSAWVNELT
+83 PSSWVNELT
-92 SLQDRVPPFAFEKVQ
+92 SLQDRVPPFAFEKVD
-107 EILKKE
+107 EILTKQ
-113 LGNSYEKIIS
+113 LGNSYNKIIS
-123 IDQIPIGSASLAQ
+123 IDKNPIGSASLAQ
-136 VHKAILINE
+136 VHKARLNND
-145 KNIIFKVQR
+145 KNVIFKVQR

-177 IKSLSR
+177 IKFLSR
-183 GNDWVGIAKES
+183 GNDWIGIAKES
-194 KRVLLRELDFRIEA
+194 RRVLLRELDFRIEA
-208 QYAARFKQQFID
+208 QYAARFKQQFIED
-220 DSDILIPSVFW
+220 PNILIPSVFW
-231 DLSTSKILCLEYLP
+231 DLSTSKVLCLEYLP

-335 KELQIAGLIEKDV
+335 KELQIAGLIEKNV

-370 SKIIEK
+370 SQIIEK

-415 EFNLIA
+415 ELNLIA

-550 DNFQGRKNLNSDNQ
+550 DNFQGRKSLK
-564 I
+564 